1 MAVFRQLLYAALC
14 AGLLSGAFAAT
25 AHLIGTVPLILKAE
39 AYEQPQQHANDPH
52 HQTAPEWAPENG
64 VERAAYTLAADL
76 LTGVGFALLLAA
88 GLALRGGE
96 ITWREGLFWGLAGFA
111 AFTLSPGLGL
121 PPAGT
126 ERFHT
131 HALLRIYVDGILSP
145 VPKNI
150 GIYRPQHIEGSLHTH
165 DETGIVHMESTHPHH
180 FTLGDF
186 FTVWGVKLGPDRVG
200 GLTGLGG
207 DKLHFYLNGKPL
219 RDAAAHRLR
228 DEDVIVIGYGAPDSF
243 PHRVNTEALRLLKSA
258 KGTTLACSKVRN
270 GRRIVRCFAPRSGSR

>member
-1 MAVFRQLLYAALC
+1 MRIRRGTLWLLALVAVLALAA
-14 AGLLSGAFAAT
+14 AGCGSSGDGGSTASSVPGTTNAGPGLQT
-25 AHLIGTVPLILKAE
+25 SQPPWRPEYAHLKARIK
-39 AYEQPQQHANDPH
+39 Q
-52 HQTAPEWAPENG
+52 
-64 VERAAYTLAADL
+64 
-76 LTGVGFALLLAA
+76 
-88 GLALRGGE
+88 
-96 ITWREGLFWGLAGFA
+96 
-111 AFTLSPGLGL
+111 LGL

-219 RDAAAHRLR
+219 RDPAAHRLR